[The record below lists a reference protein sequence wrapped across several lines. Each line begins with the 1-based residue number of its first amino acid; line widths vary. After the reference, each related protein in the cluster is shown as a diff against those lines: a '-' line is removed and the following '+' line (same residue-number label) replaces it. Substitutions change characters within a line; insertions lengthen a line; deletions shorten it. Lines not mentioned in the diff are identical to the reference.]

1 MPSTKKTAPKKAPAK
16 RKAAPRQPSLRAR
29 DSRLPS
35 NAVLVLA
42 GKGFPAGPVDI
53 LCGGR
58 TISVIADSKGNFE
71 WQGVSGVPGVC
82 TAKAY
87 VSVKGE
93 LVQVAETAWRVG

>member
-1 MPSTKKTAPKKAPAK
+1 MPSTKKRATKK
-16 RKAAPRQPSLRAR
+16 REAAPSLRAR

-35 NAVLVLA
+35 NAVLVLM

-53 LCGGR
+53 VCDGR
-58 TISVIADSKGNFE
+58 TISVLADNRGNFG
-71 WQGVSGVPGVC
+71 WQGTSGVPGVS

-93 LVQVAETAWRVG
+93 LTQVAETAWRVG